1 MAHAYSDTDLRYSFM
16 ERSNYNLPDIESRVS
31 SRHQPPP
38 ARFNRAE
45 NRDRFRDRHTVE
57 RERPVAK
64 SNRYDDEPPQHKYNT
79 TGRINKEVSQ
89 TPKSRRN
96 SRSMGVRSQSLD
108 RKARK
113 ETPDV
118 DFDRESPADSNV
130 LCNKYA
136 IDEMQRGTN
145 RGGAGRHSNRD
156 RFQNRIR
163 QNHNRS
169 QSVPR
174 PVTVAGNQLE
184 LPSPS
189 PPRRTQS
196 TYSQYNDFA
205 EEEEEHPQRHPN
217 HRHREQDDMEML
229 PVRRAPRRKQR
240 DGKWG
245 INVKRKERLMYLL
258 AAHLPSPR
266 IMSPMGFQ
274 THRQARYEDMPLYD
288 DNPDFYDLP
297 PRSRPVPIWLCVFL
311 VVSYIIAG
319 AFIFHAWEQWSLLDS
334 AYFCFI
340 TLTTIGE

>member
-16 ERSNYNLPDIESRVS
+16 ERSNYNLPDIESRAS

-57 RERPVAK
+57 RERPVGK
-64 SNRYDDEPPQHKYNT
+64 SSRYDDEPPQHKYNT

-89 TPKSRRN
+89 TPKARRN

-205 EEEEEHPQRHPN
+205 EEEEEHPHRHPN
-217 HRHREQDDMEML
+217 NRHREQDDMEMQ
-229 PVRRAPRRKQR
+229 PMRKAPRRKQR
-240 DGKWG
+240 DGKCA
-245 INVKRKERLMYLL
+245 INVIMVKTKGRDQRAVPFNVFALTYLQPIFL
-258 AAHLPSPR
+258 
-266 IMSPMGFQ
+266 
-274 THRQARYEDMPLYD
+274 
-288 DNPDFYDLP
+288 
-297 PRSRPVPIWLCVFL
+297 RPVSCHRWASKRTDKPATRTCR
-311 VVSYIIAG
+311 
-319 AFIFHAWEQWSLLDS
+319 
-334 AYFCFI
+334 C
-340 TLTTIGE
+340 TTIIPTSMTSRRAPDLFQYGCACSWSSATSSRAPSYSIRGNSGRS

>member
-217 HRHREQDDMEML
+217 IRHREQDDMEMQ

-240 DGKWG
+240 DGKCG
-245 INVKRKERLMYLL
+245 INGEEKGEIKEQYLQCIYL
-258 AAHLPSPR
+258 QPIFP
-266 IMSPMGFQ
+266 
-274 THRQARYEDMPLYD
+274 
-288 DNPDFYDLP
+288 
-297 PRSRPVPIWLCVFL
+297 RPVSCHRWASKRTDKPGTRTC
-311 VVSYIIAG
+311 
-319 AFIFHAWEQWSLLDS
+319 H
-334 AYFCFI
+334 C
-340 TLTTIGE
+340 TTTIPTSMTCHRAPDLCQYGCACSWSSATS